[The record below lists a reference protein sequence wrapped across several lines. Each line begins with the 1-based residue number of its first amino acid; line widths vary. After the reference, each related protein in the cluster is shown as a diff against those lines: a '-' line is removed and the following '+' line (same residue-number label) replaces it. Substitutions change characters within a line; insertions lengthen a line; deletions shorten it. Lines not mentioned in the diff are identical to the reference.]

1 MLCPEC
7 RRNTLEPI
15 YMESID
21 PYIDDRPHAPHNPA
35 RREIRM
41 FLCAHCMAYYNAF
54 GHETAA
60 EAYWRIISDYTTD

>member
-15 YMESID
+15 FTESIN
-21 PYIDDRPHAPHNPA
+21 PYINDSPHAPHNPA

-41 FLCAHCMAYYNAF
+41 FICRHCQEGYYAYGYEN
-54 GHETAA
+54 AA
-60 EAYWRIISDYTTD
+60 EACWRIISNYAKD